1 MYFLDCMLKIVFG
14 CLKNVRYIKNVMN
27 IKLNVNGIYLKSI
40 WNKEKLSSAVK
51 VPNLQKQNIEYIS
64 AQNWKY
70 YKEISSKTN

>member
-1 MYFLDCMLKIVFG
+1 
-14 CLKNVRYIKNVMN
+14 MN